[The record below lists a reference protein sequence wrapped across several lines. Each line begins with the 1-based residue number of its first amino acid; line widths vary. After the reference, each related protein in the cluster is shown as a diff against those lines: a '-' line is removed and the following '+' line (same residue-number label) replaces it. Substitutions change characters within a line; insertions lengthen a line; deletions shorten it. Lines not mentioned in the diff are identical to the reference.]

1 MARRA
6 ALSRGIGDLM
16 AEAAAGLPSSAPGR
30 AGGRT
35 VPTAALDPNPFQPRR
50 EFDAK
55 ELGGLADSIR
65 ETGVLQPLLV
75 RPHPEGGGRFQILA
89 GERRWRAAQKA
100 KVHDVPVVVREADDR
115 EAAAVA
121 VIENVQRSDLNPVEE
136 AEGYRRLVEV
146 FGLTQGEAARAVGK
160 SRPQVAN
167 RMRLLGLPAKVLA
180 MIEKGELSAGHGIVL
195 LQAKDPAALAR
206 RVAAE
211 GLNVRDAERL
221 VGAGEERRGVR
232 RRAPRKDPNVAAL
245 ERRLEEALGLE
256 TRIRDRNGRGDVR
269 IAYAKPEQLEDL
281 VARLTRDS

>member
-1 MARRA
+1 MARRS

-16 AEAAAGLPSSAPGR
+16 AEVAAGLPSAPPR

-65 ETGVLQPLLV
+65 ETGILQPLLV

-100 KVHDVPVVVREADDR
+100 KVHEVPVVVREADDR

-167 RMRLLGLPAKVLA
+167 RMRLLGLPPKVLA
-180 MIEKGELSAGHGIVL
+180 MIESGALSAGHGIVL

-221 VGAGEERRGVR
+221 IGAGAERRGGS
-232 RRAPRKDPNVAAL
+232 RRAPRRDPNVAAL
-245 ERRLEEALGLE
+245 ERQLEEALGLE
-256 TRIRDRNGRGDVR
+256 ARIRDRNGRGDVR
-269 IAYAKPEQLEDL
+269 IAYAKPEQLDAL
-281 VARLTRDS
+281 VAKLTGDS